1 MEFYRKITN
10 TQHSNGKPMA
20 NMAIYEEKARK
31 LKETRAKEER
41 ATMESIAASEKAER
55 RANSYNAAERIIT
68 EGLKKTV
75 ALELSKFI
83 PLIVMNEAFTRM
95 VIGALP
101 HDEDYVESH
110 KASIEAVN
118 RIFLHHLGGVKYLKE
133 TANKTGSYFLQDWY
147 RVVKENSD
155 EILKDKLQQLQDA
168 NNEAEVQ
175 AVIKSGITPE
185 QADKLDSDID
195 NLGPEEISELVQNK
209 VLDVVKDESKKQS
222 EDAMF
227 RAELKQRAE
236 EYEEQNNQE
245 LNPDDADADKVD
257 DSKEPDAQTDD
268 KDAQDNASAEEG
280 TDPDLDEGS
289 DLDAGNSDAEKET
302 KTESAILMKY
312 LVDPTVV
319 HEVSLF
325 RSMVNSV
332 YHDMINFVK
341 ESDEEVIDPKTQPPA
356 PNKVVTS
363 PLNLNMFDVYLSDYQ
378 NDLQHVDNLR
388 IANKKP
394 LAGSEVHI
402 DSEDVLAE
410 ALAQY
415 TMLETAMTIRL
426 INPSENEIR
435 AVAMANMKHR

>member
-1 MEFYRKITN
+1 MEFYRKVTN

-20 NMAIYEEKARK
+20 NMSVYEEEARK
-31 LKETRAKEER
+31 LKEARAKEAK
-41 ATMESIAASEKAER
+41 ATMESVAASEKAER
-55 RANSYNAAERIIT
+55 HAKSYGAAERIVT

-75 ALELSKFI
+75 AIELAKFI
-83 PLIVMNEAFTRM
+83 PLTVMNEAFTRM
-95 VIGALP
+95 VINALP
-101 HDEDYVESH
+101 HDEDYIESH
-110 KASIEAVN
+110 KTSIESVN
-118 RIFLHHLGGVKYLKE
+118 RIFLHHLGGAKYLKE

-155 EILKDKLQQLQDA
+155 AILQDKLQQLQDA
-168 NNEAEVQ
+168 KNEAEVQ

-195 NLGPEEISELVQNK
+195 NLGPDEISELVQNK

-222 EDAMF
+222 EDAAF

-245 LNPDDADADKVD
+245 LNPDDADAEKVD
-257 DSKEPDAQTDD
+257 DSKEPDAQTED
-268 KDAQDNASAEEG
+268 KPAEDEGSAEEG
-280 TDPDLDEGS
+280 TEPDLDDDKALS
-289 DLDAGNSDAEKET
+289 AGNNASEEEA

-319 HEVSLF
+319 HEASLF
-325 RSMVNSV
+325 RSMVNAV
-332 YHDMINFVK
+332 YHDMINLVK

-394 LAGSEVHI
+394 LAGNEVHI